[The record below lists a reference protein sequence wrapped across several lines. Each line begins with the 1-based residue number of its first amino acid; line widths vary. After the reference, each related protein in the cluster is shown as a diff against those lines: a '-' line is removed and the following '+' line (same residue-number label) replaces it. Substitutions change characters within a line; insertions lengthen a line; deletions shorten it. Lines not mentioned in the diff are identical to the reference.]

1 MRHDDYFGAF
11 ADQRLNGRGE
21 PFDASCIG
29 YLAIFDRDVQ
39 IGAQQHRLAADID
52 VVEGVKFRHGSTH
65 SWLAPLSPAAILH
78 ATLYADCAPD
88 SFLISADLASSLRIR
103 ELVVLLVNEDEGN
116 QNSQIKPEGGLL
128 AVPTGRLPHLKPFTT
143 DNHKTEEPY
152 QEAAGSAD
160 EDEPFGAV
168 EAVCAGAQLP
178 QQSDRRARQRQAG

>member
-1 MRHDDYFGAF
+1 MGAHTLGSPVVACGDTSCNPIRRLRARFIPHLCGFG
-11 ADQRLNGRGE
+11 
-21 PFDASCIG
+21 
-29 YLAIFDRDVQ
+29 
-39 IGAQQHRLAADID
+39 
-52 VVEGVKFRHGSTH
+52 
-65 SWLAPLSPAAILH
+65 
-78 ATLYADCAPD
+78 
-88 SFLISADLASSLRIR
+88 LISADLASSLRIR

-116 QNSQIKPEGGLL
+116 QNSQIKPESGLL